1 MNTIQDFH
9 TKNNI
14 KNDKNKFIIE
24 EFINYYKYI
33 YLHQDLLDKTPKE
46 IYYKLA
52 NIKRVIEIL
61 SLYKNIIT
69 LEELPNINKI
79 KYIGEKTIT
88 RIKEILTKGYIS
100 EIKNLQDREK
110 TINELTNIYSIGS
123 KKAIKLFNMG
133 IRSISDLENMA
144 NNGKI
149 VLSHQEKLGIKY
161 YKVLITKI
169 PKITIVS
176 FDIYIQKILDKID
189 NNYVLV
195 LCGSYRRN
203 KDFSGDIDI
212 LITNKNLKNK
222 IDCKKYLDEVI
233 NALNNFIVDSL
244 TIKNYNNHYQ
254 GFGCFKNVLN
264 KDINKYFDLNSI
276 IRFDIIVVPIDSF
289 YTATLH
295 FTGSGDFNQKM
306 RNIAKQ
312 KNMKLNEYALL
323 DSNNKK
329 LKINSENDIFKYI
342 GMEYIKPED
351 R

>member
-1 MNTIQDFH
+1 MNVIEDFH
-9 TKNNI
+9 TKKNI
-14 KNDKNKFIIE
+14 KNEKNKFIIE

-33 YLHQDLLDKTPKE
+33 YLHQDLLDKAPKE

-61 SLYKNIIT
+61 SEYKNMIT
-69 LEELPNINKI
+69 LEELPKI
-79 KYIGEKTIT
+79 KNIKFIGEKTID
-88 RIKEILTKGYIS
+88 RLKEILTIGYIS
-100 EIKNLQDREK
+100 EIKNLKEREK
-110 TINELTNIYSIGS
+110 VITELTNIYSIGS
-123 KKAIKLFNMG
+123 KKAIKLFNIG
-133 IRSISDLENMA
+133 VRSIADLEKMENK
-144 NNGKI
+144 GEI

-169 PKITIVS
+169 PRISIVS
-176 FDIYIQKILDKID
+176 FDIYVQNILDKID
-189 NNYVLV
+189 NNYISV
-195 LCGSYRRN
+195 LCGSYRRE

-222 IDCKKYLDEVI
+222 NDCKKYLDQVI
-233 NALNNFIVDSL
+233 EGLGNFIVDSL

-264 KDINKYFDLNSI
+264 KDMNKYFDLNSI
-276 IRFDIIVVPIDSF
+276 IRFDIIVVPIESLF
-289 YTATLH
+289 TAIMH

-312 KNMKLNEYALL
+312 KNMKLNEYELL

-329 LKINSENDIFKYI
+329 IKINSENDIFKNLN
-342 GMEYIKPED
+342 MEYIKPEN